1 MPKAE
6 AGTAKAIGNAQKAKG
21 LTKLRFYC
29 QVCEKPCRDENGYKC
44 HIVSESHT
52 RKLQAVTGSK
62 GEQAGKVIGDF
73 SKQFQDAFVSLH
85 SRR

>member
-6 AGTAKAIGNAQKAKG
+6 AGTAKAFANAQKAKG

-29 QVCEKPCRDENGYKC
+29 QVCSKPCRDENGYKS
-44 HIVSESHT
+44 HISTEGHM
-52 RKLQAVTGSK
+52 RKLQAITGSK
-62 GEQAGKVIGDF
+62 GERLGKVTADF
-73 SKQFQDAFVSLH
+73 SKQFQDTFVSML